1 MTKTLEELRADY
13 HSLFYVEDKV
23 VFPLLLS
30 MVIGSKLNAPPVWM
44 YIIGP
49 SSGGKSSLLSVINKV
64 PFCTQ
69 ISDLT
74 PNTFLSGMKTAGKE
88 TSLLKKLGNNFVIV
102 MKDFT
107 TMISKDDQAKKT
119 IISQMREIYDG
130 HIVKATG
137 TGDVI
142 EWGSK
147 EKPWKGTFIMAATEG
162 IYKVQSE
169 FADMGTRAINYIF
182 QDQDRKKTTKAALM
196 NKRNNAAFNEH
207 LGVLQEEVAAFV
219 MERIENA
226 PHTFDPIP
234 EELENDLIEVGDLSS
249 MCRSVVDRDY
259 RGQINL
265 ALSAEYPM
273 RMSEQLLAMAQ
284 FMTYTNGGSLTDEMR
299 KAIFKTAFDSI
310 PKQRRLILE
319 LMAKFDKIEIN
330 GIAAK
335 IHYPPERVR
344 EWVEDLHMFKIVDR
358 TFDGRKEWWVL
369 DEEHRKTI
377 QKFFGVEEEGGS
389 LEVDENGFIGQVPEK
404 DMTWEQRQAA
414 LNTQSVFNMI

>member
-1 MTKTLEELRADY
+1 MNLTQLQKEY
-13 HSLFYVEDKV
+13 HELFYVEDKV
-23 VFPLLLS
+23 VLPLLLA

-74 PNTFLSGMKTAGKE
+74 PNTFLSGMKVAGKE

-107 TMISKDDQAKKT
+107 TMISKDDAAKKI

-130 HIVKATG
+130 HIVKAVG
-137 TGDVI
+137 TGDII

-169 FADMGTRAINYIF
+169 FADMGTRAINYVF
-182 QDQDRKKTTKAALM
+182 QDQNRRQTTKAALV
-196 NKRNNAAFNEH
+196 NRRNNEVFIER
-207 LGVLQEEVAAFV
+207 LGVLQDHIKEFV
-219 MERIENA
+219 MDKILNA
-226 PHTFDPIP
+226 PHEFSPIP
-234 EELENDLIEVGDLSS
+234 EALEDDIIEIADLSS
-249 MCRSVVDRDY
+249 LCRSVVDRDY

-265 ALSAEYPM
+265 ALSGEYPM

-284 FMTYTNGGSLTDEMR
+284 FMAYTNNGILEDKM
-299 KAIFKTAFDSI
+299 KQAIFKTAFDSI

-319 LMAKFDKIEIN
+319 MMAQYYQIEIN
-330 GIAAK
+330 GIAEK
-335 IHYPPERVR
+335 INYPPERVR

-358 TFDGRKEWWVL
+358 IFDGRKEYWKL
-369 DEEHRKTI
+369 KEEHRKTME
-377 QKFFGVEEEGGS
+377 KFFKIELKGDKLEAKEPAGGQGSGMSNMSWEERQEQLS
-389 LEVDENGFIGQVPEK
+389 LQEAFDKNF
-404 DMTWEQRQAA
+404 
-414 LNTQSVFNMI
+414 